1 MIKVCHISTVHGAFD
16 DRIFYKE
23 CVSLAQHG
31 YDVSL
36 VVQHDKNE
44 MVDGVKIQSLPKFNT
59 RNERFIKGSVLAYK
73 KAKATKSKI
82 YHFHDPELIIIGIFL
97 KISGKKVIYDVHE
110 NVSKQIKSK
119 TWIKNIVIRKIV
131 AFIYKLVESF
141 GVLFFDKVVTVIP
154 EIANEFPQKKSVV
167 IRNLPI
173 LKLVTSNVEKE
184 LNNTTTTIVYAGGLT
199 RNRGLKETIIS
210 IEKIEAPVKFLIIGE
225 WLDMDYYEECK
236 QLKGWG
242 KVNYIGKVKL
252 EEVYKKMSTADIGMA
267 LLYPEEN
274 YLRSLPVK
282 AFEYMACGLP
292 IVMSDFPYWMKT
304 FKKGALFVNPFDDD
318 AIFDKLNLLIG
329 NKELRNQ
336 IGVEGKCFV
345 HENFSWEKEVI
356 KLIAVYKDLL
366 KK

>member
-1 MIKVCHISTVHGAFD
+1 MIKICHISTVHSAFD

-44 MVDGVKIQSLPKFNT
+44 TVDGVKIQPLPKFDN

-82 YHFHDPELIIIGIFL
+82 YHFHDPELIIIGILL

-110 NVSKQIKSK
+110 NVFKQIKSK

-141 GVLFFDKVVTVIP
+141 GVLFFDKIVTVIP

-184 LNNTTTTIVYAGGLT
+184 LNNTKTTIVYAGGLT
-199 RNRGLKETIIS
+199 RNRGLKETILS
-210 IEKIEAPVKFLIIGE
+210 LEKVETPVEFLIMGE
-225 WLDMDYYEECK
+225 WSDNDYYEECK
-236 QLKGWG
+236 QLNGWN

-252 EEVYKKMSTADIGMA
+252 EEVYKKLATADIGMA

-282 AFEYMACGLP
+282 AFEYMACNLP
-292 IVMSDFPYWMKT
+292 IIMSDFPYWVNT
-304 FKKGALFVNPFDDD
+304 FTKGALFVNPFDDD
-318 AIFDKLNLLIG
+318 AIFDKLNLLIN
-329 NKELRNQ
+329 NKELREQ
-336 IGVEGKCFV
+336 IGEEGKKFV
-345 HENFSWEKEVI
+345 FQNYSWEKEAEKLI
-356 KLIAVYKDLL
+356 KLYKDLI
-366 KK
+366 K